1 MGSAAVLRERGDDR
15 FVGALVRVGDGVE
28 DGADVGGAAEARV
41 RGEERVV
48 GEGVG
53 GRGNPRRTPC
63 ARQRG
68 GRAARRRRRGR

>member
-15 FVGALVRVGDGVE
+15 VVGALVRVGDGVE

-41 RGEERVV
+41 RGEEGVV

-53 GRGNPRRTPC
+53 AGDLVEL
-63 ARQRG
+63 
-68 GRAARRRRRGR
+68 RASARRPCRA